1 LKGAIMLMLDIP
13 SDQSL
18 IEKLY
23 EVSGVICFNDEFRFI
38 LESVINELYYSNQE
52 QILKLRINHIDRAI
66 NKFCQAKE
74 KRHIRNTKQYFKA
87 CILSAILETGLD
99 ELYITD

>member
-1 LKGAIMLMLDIP
+1 MLDIP
-13 SDQSL
+13 TDQSL

-23 EVSGVICFNDEFRFI
+23 EVSGVIYFNDELRFI
-38 LESVINELYYSNQE
+38 LESVIRELYYSNQE

-66 NKFCQAKE
+66 NKFSQAKE
-74 KRHIRNTKQYFKA
+74 RRPIRNTKQYFKA